1 MTFASSTISVLYLT
15 SGLLWILLNLFYN
28 FSYFSYYCVSFI
40 FKSNNCLSYSSFY
53 YCYIFSFFWFVSNL
67 SISWSFIY
75 YFLSAFCFSSCI
87 LAFLLTSFNY
97 SICYYFFFSSYSCC
111 CYFRANSSR
120 FLFFISFSFCS
131 LLCYNKGCN
140 SY

>member
-28 FSYFSYYCVSFI
+28 FSYFSYY
-40 FKSNNCLSYSSFY
+40 CLSYSSFY

-131 LLCYNKGCN
+131 LLCYNIGCN